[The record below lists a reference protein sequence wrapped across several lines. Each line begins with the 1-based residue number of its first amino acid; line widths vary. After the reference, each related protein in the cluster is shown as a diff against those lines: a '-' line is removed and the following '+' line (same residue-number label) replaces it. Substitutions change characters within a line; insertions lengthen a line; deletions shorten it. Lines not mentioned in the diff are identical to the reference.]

1 MLEIFDFFLTFQV
14 NLFVNLGHDNCILMV
29 LVALVFFS
37 NAQPVLQAHVARM
50 SSWKHWAFKRSTLM
64 VFWKNFSGYSL
75 N

>member
-1 MLEIFDFFLTFQV
+1 
-14 NLFVNLGHDNCILMV
+14 MV
-29 LVALVFFS
+29 RVALVFFS

>member
-1 MLEIFDFFLTFQV
+1 VLGIFDFFRTFQV
-14 NLFVNLGHDNCILMV
+14 NLNVNLGHDNCILMV
-29 LVALVFFS
+29 QVALVFFS
-37 NAQPVLQAHVARM
+37 NEQPVLQPHVARM